1 MSPCETVVVE
11 SAALGVAIV
20 LFAPG
25 DYRVRR
31 GAVLSHAHGSALAAV
46 LAALGGGS

>member
-1 MSPCETVVVE
+1 MSETVVVG
-11 SAALGVAIV
+11 SDVLGFVIV

-31 GAVLSHAHGSALAAV
+31 AGVLGFAHSSSTAAV
-46 LAALGGGS
+46 LAALGGAS